1 MTILSQDHIDF
12 SHARPVISAAQKFV
26 LPVAAFADADP
37 LVYPGG
43 TEKAGQPITDW
54 QGKPVGAKGIVFF
67 NAIDK
72 CYQAA
77 PADGRS
83 VIIINEVTA
92 EKARDLREFLHALG
106 QPVEQL
112 SKASLERVIAHAQK
126 NLGLVDI
133 YNSTDDFIRAKMT
146 PVDAAEAGPRPW
158 GWRKRDDR
166 DICQAVFVKGP
177 GRYEGPGVTPQQI
190 PPRGAFV
197 VRQEVGGHSNDRMV
211 DAEVMLRTYLNADGT
226 RLELAQFRDQS

>member
-1 MTILSQDHIDF
+1 
-12 SHARPVISAAQKFV
+12 VISAAQKFV

-43 TEKAGQPITDW
+43 TEKAGQSITDW

-67 NAIDK
+67 NATDK

-77 PADGRS
+77 PSDGRS

-92 EKARDLREFLHALG
+92 DQARDLREFLRTLA

-126 NLGLVDI
+126 DLGLVDI
-133 YNSTDDFIRAKMT
+133 YNSTDEFIRARMT
-146 PVDAAEAGPRPW
+146 PVDAADAEPRARPW
-158 GWRKRDDR
+158 GWLKRDDR
-166 DICQAVFVKGP
+166 DICQAVFVQGP
-177 GRYEGPGVTPQQI
+177 GRIEGPGATPQQI

-197 VRQEVGGHSNDRMV
+197 VRQEVGGHPNDRMV

-226 RLELAQFRDQS
+226 PLTLAQFSGGG